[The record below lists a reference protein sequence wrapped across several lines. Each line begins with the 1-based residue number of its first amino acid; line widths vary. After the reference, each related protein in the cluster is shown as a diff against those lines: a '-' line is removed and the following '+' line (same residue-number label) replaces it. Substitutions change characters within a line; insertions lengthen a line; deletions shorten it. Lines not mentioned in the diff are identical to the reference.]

1 MNTGGYIV
9 SKCFKKTKF
18 IRSREKKENFET
30 IQSIKIFQNCQL
42 VAASIERIF
51 LPSDIRIHLR
61 GTISPGY
68 RIGTSH
74 RDKRIWTARATRKHG
89 GRRRKKIGRGGG
101 EVELRG
107 QTKNRVTTI
116 IAVPGRKVSSL
127 SLSLCVRC
135 NGRPTRMPTRPGR
148 GNAARRRTGKGVRS
162 RRCAEGVCRANTRGG
177 RQLGLFR
184 HGGARAVVCPAK
196 QDIITGGV
204 HSRRDTSSDLL
215 PDGFLVSLLETNK
228 REACYEASRSS

>member
-1 MNTGGYIV
+1 MIYTYVYIYIYTRGKLSARSFLVVYRDVLSGLYYTGPRAQKATHGMNTGGYIV

-89 GRRRKKIGRGGG
+89 GRRKKKIGRGGG

-127 SLSLCVRC
+127 SLCVFGAMADRQEC
-135 NGRPTRMPTRPGR
+135 RLGRDVETRR
-148 GNAARRRTGKGVRS
+148 GGGQGKVFV
-162 RRCAEGVCRANTRGG
+162 AEGVLKVFAE
-177 RQLGLFR
+177 QI
-184 HGGARAVVCPAK
+184 H
-196 QDIITGGV
+196 
-204 HSRRDTSSDLL
+204 
-215 PDGFLVSLLETNK
+215 E
-228 REACYEASRSS
+228 EAGN